1 MLNINNIRHTISGR
15 YWVFM
20 LLLPVVLGLYLVA
33 CARDENGDT
42 AERRH
47 AFQIALR
54 WNECLLEL
62 DRFSE
67 GYSPPMSARMFAY
80 SGLAVWESALPGL
93 PEAIP
98 CAVQFPE
105 LQLPSWDAGEIFVLP
120 AAIDAA
126 YATMARH
133 FFPHTT
139 LMMKETCA
147 RLSAAIHE
155 ELLTLYPPNAVLASR
170 QYGEAVA
177 DAIYRWSATDS
188 AGHQAFLFNFDRSY
202 QAPEGAGR
210 WRPSASEP
218 MPPLLPYWG
227 TVRTFTA
234 HIDKADSRQPIE
246 FSEAPNSAFFAQAV
260 EVYSISMPLKEE
272 NRWIAE
278 FWSDDFHGV
287 TFSASARWISIS
299 NQALEKAQPGLATAL
314 ETWLKVGMALNDAA
328 VNVWRFKYGF
338 NLERP
343 ETYIRR
349 NINSNW
355 TPLHHTPSFPGYPS
369 GHACFAGAAAVVLTQ
384 TLGENFALTD
394 RSHQGRKE
402 FNGKPRSFESFA
414 EMAAEN
420 ALSRLLIG
428 VHFRMDC
435 EEGLRVGNLIGSK
448 VAAMQLQRENL
459 FARQE

>member
-1 MLNINNIRHTISGR
+1 MF
-15 YWVFM
+15 V
-20 LLLPVVLGLYLVA
+20 LLLPFVVVLYLVA
-33 CARDENGDT
+33 CSRDETEDT

-47 AFQIALR
+47 AFQVALR
-54 WNECLLEL
+54 WNQYLLEL

-67 GYSPPMSARMFAY
+67 GYCPPVSARMFAY

-93 PEAIP
+93 PEAIT
-98 CAVQFPE
+98 CAAQFPE
-105 LQLPSWDAGEIFVLP
+105 LQLPLWNTGETFVLP

-126 YATMARH
+126 YAAIVRH

-139 LMMKETCA
+139 LIVKENCA
-147 RLSAAIHE
+147 RLSADIHE
-155 ELLTLYPPNAVLASR
+155 ELLASYPPAAVLASR

-177 DAIYRWSATDS
+177 EAIYRWSATDS
-188 AGHQAFLFNFDRSY
+188 VGHQAYLFNFDRNY
-202 QAPEGAGR
+202 QAPEGRGL
-210 WRPSASEP
+210 WHPSETDP

-227 TVRTFTA
+227 TARTFAA
-234 HIDKADSRQPIE
+234 HASEAAGQGPIK

-260 EVYSISMPLKEE
+260 EVYSISLPLKEE

-287 TFSASARWISIS
+287 TFSASARWISIA
-299 NQALEKAQPGLATAL
+299 NQALEKAQPGVTTAL
-314 ETWLKVGMALNDAA
+314 ETWLKVGLALNDAA
-328 VNVWRFKYGF
+328 VNTWHFKYEF

-349 NINSNW
+349 NINADW
-355 TPLHHTPSFPGYPS
+355 TSLHHSPSFPGYPS
-369 GHACFAGAAAVVLTQ
+369 GHACFGGAAAVILTQ

-402 FNGKPRSFESFA
+402 FNGKPRSFDSFA
-414 EMAAEN
+414 EMAEEN
-420 ALSRLLIG
+420 AFSRILMG

-448 VAAMQLQRENL
+448 VAAMQLQKENL